1 MASEQKHG
9 NGQKVTAKAV
19 AAFVL
24 IAALSGLRQPAAP
37 PCLPFGSAAERESLH
52 VVLTVMT
59 GMWQVV
65 EAYFLDSQSSAYC
78 LIHLLVAGGHLV
90 RTVLGAA

>member
-1 MASEQKHG
+1 MASEQTHAK
-9 NGQKVTAKAV
+9 GQKVAAKAV
-19 AAFVL
+19 FVFVAV
-24 IAALSGLRQPAAP
+24 AALFGLRQPAAP
-37 PCLPFGSAAERESLH
+37 LCLPFGSAAERESLH

>member
-1 MASEQKHG
+1 MASEQTHG
-9 NGQKVTAKAV
+9 NEQKVAAKAV

-37 PCLPFGSAAERESLH
+37 LCLPFGPAEERESLH
-52 VVLTVMT
+52 VVLTVM
-59 GMWQVV
+59 WQVT
-65 EAYFLDSQSSAYC
+65 EGYFLDSQSSAYC